1 MDGFS
6 GTGLA
11 CIRSERVVF
20 AGLDFSLA
28 PGDAVVLSGPNGS
41 GKSSLINVLTGHY
54 PANGTISLDGQPIE
68 HLTTPERA
76 RLGIVRTFQTT
87 RVYRR
92 MSVMD
97 NMRAALHA
105 IRPVF
110 QRRVDRRRQEERLR
124 DDLALFGLSRRADAM
139 PDMLTPYELRLFDLA
154 RAHATGAGV
163 VLLDEPTVGAT
174 VDEAH
179 RLSRVLAEH
188 VMPGRTVI
196 LVEHRLDMLR
206 ALCTDLVVLQA
217 GRNVASGSPSNVLER
232 RDIRTT
238 LIGETANA

>member
-1 MDGFS
+1 
-6 GTGLA
+6 
-11 CIRSERVVF
+11 
-20 AGLDFSLA
+20 
-28 PGDAVVLSGPNGS
+28 
-41 GKSSLINVLTGHY
+41 
-54 PANGTISLDGQPIE
+54 
-68 HLTTPERA
+68 
-76 RLGIVRTFQTT
+76 
-87 RVYRR
+87 
-92 MSVMD
+92 
-97 NMRAALHA
+97 
-105 IRPVF
+105 
-110 QRRVDRRRQEERLR
+110 
-124 DDLALFGLSRRADAM
+124 
-139 PDMLTPYELRLFDLA
+139 MLTPYELRLFDLA